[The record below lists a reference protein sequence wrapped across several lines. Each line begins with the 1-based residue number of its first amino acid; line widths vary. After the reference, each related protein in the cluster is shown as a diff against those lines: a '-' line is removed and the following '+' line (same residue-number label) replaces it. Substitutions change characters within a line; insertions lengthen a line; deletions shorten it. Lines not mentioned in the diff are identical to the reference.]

1 MIEAF
6 LLLIFSFLL
15 GFGCLG
21 VAGWLV
27 ISHQFASMDGL
38 FMIMTALVAALVF
51 LLNLAWTLRS
61 QELADWIDKRLA
73 RKHETSPKKPAE
85 STSPEKINPA

>member
-1 MIEAF
+1 MIETF

-38 FMIMTALVAALVF
+38 FLIMTALVAALVF
-51 LLNLAWTLRS
+51 FLNLAWTLRS
-61 QELADWIDKRLA
+61 QELADWINRQPA
-73 RKHETSPKKPAE
+73 RQHETSPKHPAE
-85 STSPEKINPA
+85 STSQEKRNPV